1 MNCRILDCTENPKSG
16 DRRSNM
22 RCVRESSGRATVSI
36 DKSLSSWGG
45 HLLLQIGILM
55 YRYVSTQHC
64 SHMPYS
70 HRVQLPLDI
79 DESCEDVEVLAKA
92 AASTVIQTPD
102 SPTSKSTSMTGFIY
116 LCQLR
121 KLESSIQQTVY
132 RVDNSEQT
140 TEAEIERF
148 YHRLQDWKSK

>member
-1 MNCRILDCTENPKSG
+1 
-16 DRRSNM
+16 
-22 RCVRESSGRATVSI
+22 
-36 DKSLSSWGG
+36 
-45 HLLLQIGILM
+45 M
-55 YRYVSTQHC
+55 YRYVSAQLC
-64 SHMPYS
+64 SHMSYS
-70 HRVQLPLDI
+70 NRVQLPLDI

-92 AASTVIQTPD
+92 AASTGIQTPD